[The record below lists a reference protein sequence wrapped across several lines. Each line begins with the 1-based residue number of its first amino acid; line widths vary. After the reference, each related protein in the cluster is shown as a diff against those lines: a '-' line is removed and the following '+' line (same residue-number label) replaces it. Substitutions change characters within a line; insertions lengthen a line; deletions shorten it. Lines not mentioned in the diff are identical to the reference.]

1 MIMKKITAIIL
12 CFFMSASAF
21 SCSGKSVGSSVLN
34 TPKTSES
41 AESKASDNTDT
52 ADNIDSH
59 DFIGKWECIRYE
71 FEGVE
76 LGDYQETPI
85 AAFRYE
91 ILDGGKART
100 LLYDDEMFT
109 VDWEKVGD
117 NKFNIISGENIVPVT
132 LDNGCFILESG
143 GGALYTYK
151 KVSEFTEI
159 EKPVITM
166 ESAD

>member
-1 MIMKKITAIIL
+1 MKKITAIIL
-12 CFFMSASAF
+12 CIFMSAAAF
-21 SCSGKSVGSSVLN
+21 SCSGKSSSELN
-34 TPKTSES
+34 TAIISES
-41 AESKASDNTDT
+41 TEAETSDNTEA
-52 ADNIDSH
+52 ADNIDSR

-71 FEGVE
+71 FEGSE
-76 LGDYQETPI
+76 LEDYQGTPI

-132 LDNGCFILESG
+132 LNNGCFVLESG
-143 GGALYTYK
+143 GGAIYTYK
-151 KVSEFTEI
+151 KVNEFTEL
-159 EKPVITM
+159 EKPVVTM